1 MARPKGMT
9 DEGLSK
15 VASAG
20 LNLRDAGSA
29 EVLPIDQINVDPEYQ
44 RTLRHDL
51 VEKIRREWDIVKAGP
66 ILVSQ
71 RQDGT
76 LWCVDGQHRM
86 VGAQGAGETEIFAHV
101 VHGLTKEEEA
111 ALRLAR
117 NDRRSDNTFEK
128 FKTRLVMGDP
138 VAHRLVELAHQFHTQ
153 INLEASAYVGINCIA
168 AVEQLYNID
177 YGSVLTKVFKAL
189 SDAYGEDALHGRVVS
204 VAMLK
209 SVAWFNDR
217 HVERHEANYSEFIE
231 RLSTVGV
238 DDIDRRARSHKAA
251 LGGSLWLNYYRALV
265 EVWNFRRQDKNKLEW
280 RVQGS
285 ITTMGGD
292 SSKPGREKQGSR
304 GTFDR
309 GGGGNA

>member
-1 MARPKGMT
+1 MAKPRGMT
-9 DEGLSK
+9 NEGLSK
-15 VASAG
+15 VARTGIS
-20 LNLRDAGSA
+20 LEDMGSA
-29 EVLPIDQINVDPEYQ
+29 EVLPIDQIQVDAEYQ

-71 RQDGT
+71 RTDGS

-86 VGAQGAGETEIFAHV
+86 VGAQGAGEQEIFAHV

-138 VAHRLVELAHQFHTQ
+138 IAHRMVELAHQFHTQ
-153 INLEASAYVGINCIA
+153 INMEANAYQGINCIA

-177 YGSVLTKVFKAL
+177 YGSTLTKVFKIL
-189 SDAYGEDALHGRVVS
+189 SDAYGEDNLKGRVVS

-209 SVAWFNDR
+209 STAWFNDR
-217 HVERHEANYSEFIE
+217 HIERHEVPRAEFVE
-231 RLSTVGV
+231 RLGTVGT

-265 EVWNFRRQDKNKLEW
+265 EVWNFRRSDKNKLDW
-280 RVQGS
+280 KVQGS
-285 ITTMGGD
+285 ITTLGDD
-292 SSKPGREKQGSR
+292 SSKPGSARQSSR
-304 GTFDR
+304 GEFE
-309 GGGGNA
+309 GGSDS